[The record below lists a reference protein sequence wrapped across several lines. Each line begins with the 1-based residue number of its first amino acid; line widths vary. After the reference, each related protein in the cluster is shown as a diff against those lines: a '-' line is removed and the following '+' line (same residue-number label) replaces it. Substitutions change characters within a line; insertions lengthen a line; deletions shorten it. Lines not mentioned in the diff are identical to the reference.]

1 MFYLKIVNSP
11 QTVVNRLKNRIYYSV
26 NCGLFTKNYGQFSY
40 FYHMIIEFYKYQG
53 TGNDFIMIDDREN
66 EFDVDDGGLITAL
79 CERRM
84 GIGADGLILLREHD
98 VLDFEMIYFNADGK
112 QSSMCGNGGR
122 CIIAFAETLEMIGTE
137 TTFMAID
144 GEHKGKIMDDGI
156 ALQMQD
162 VSEIKGVGDGL
173 VMDTG
178 SPHYIEMVDDLEHL
192 NVNKEGKRIRNSKE
206 FKKEG
211 INVNFVLDAA
221 QLQMRTYERG
231 VEDETLSCGT
241 GVVATAIAMH
251 YTNCI
256 EDNLVSIKTKGG
268 ELTVSFEEF
277 NGGYRNIWL
286 IGEASMV
293 YTGEFEC

>member
-1 MFYLKIVNSP
+1 
-11 QTVVNRLKNRIYYSV
+11 
-26 NCGLFTKNYGQFSY
+26 
-40 FYHMIIEFYKYQG
+40 MIIEFYKYQG

-66 EFDVDDGGLITAL
+66 EFDMNDSGLISAL

-84 GIGADGLILLREHD
+84 GVGADGLILLREHD
-98 VLDFEMIYFNADGK
+98 TLDFEMIYFNSDGK

-122 CIIAFAETLEMIGTE
+122 CIIAFAQLLEIIDTE

-144 GEHKGKIMDDGI
+144 GEHKGKFTEDEI

-162 VSEIKGVGDGL
+162 VSKIEGVGDGL

-178 SPHYIEMVDDLEHL
+178 SPHYIEMVDDLKHL
-192 NVNKEGKRIRNSKE
+192 NVNKEGKKIRNSAP

-211 INVNFVLDAA
+211 INVNFVLDATE
-221 QLQMRTYERG
+221 LQVRTYERG
-231 VEDETLSCGT
+231 VEAETLSCGT
-241 GVVATAIAMH
+241 GTVATALAMH
-251 YTNCI
+251 YANCVEESLI
-256 EDNLVSIKTKGG
+256 NVKTKGG
-268 ELTVSFEEF
+268 DLTVSFEEF

-293 YTGEFEC
+293 YAGEFVC